1 MFGGFAPK
9 IRFNRL
15 FFLFFFFL
23 PAGYT
28 TTCATKL
35 VAFSVSVDGRGE
47 RAEYCG
53 ILPSY
58 ASMK

>member
-15 FFLFFFFL
+15 FFLFL

-28 TTCATKL
+28 ATCATTL